1 MVKRYNNPD
10 VLKHNL
16 VQSVLNFRA
25 ESNPRFTKVVSAV
38 TGFANALEELKT
50 THSIDTD
57 AKFVEE
63 LKREILF
70 YNLPTPI
77 RQGLIEKLGKNYP
90 TSEEILSKYE
100 EVVTKL
106 NLLESSNQSKISV
119 KESKVT
125 TSSAQ
130 AYEVTTFTIYKS

>member
-1 MVKRYNNPD
+1 MFSEFIQKFDNFVLKCKDDVKHQWLQSSVRGDALLLMKHLSATDPNYVTARERLVKRYNNPD

-57 AKFVEE
+57 AKLAEE

-77 RQGLIEKLGKNYP
+77 R
-90 TSEEILSKYE
+90 
-100 EVVTKL
+100 
-106 NLLESSNQSKISV
+106 
-119 KESKVT
+119 
-125 TSSAQ
+125 
-130 AYEVTTFTIYKS
+130 